1 MTAVSDKVNIIII
14 GIRVFV
20 PLECWATKIHDRR
33 GRYHAQATSS
43 QLTVNSFLV
52 GRLFLSRISQKQI
65 FIKMNYRKRLLYQDC
80 FSSGS
85 VKLTS

>member
-20 PLECWATKIHDRR
+20 PLECWATKIRNKR
-33 GRYHAQATSS
+33 GRYHPQATSS

-52 GRLFLSRISQKQI
+52 G
-65 FIKMNYRKRLLYQDC
+65 
-80 FSSGS
+80 
-85 VKLTS
+85 